1 MPGLYEMKIPLKKS
15 ECVMFRA
22 VQCLPSAVPPARGGG
37 WDNWPMGAVAGT
49 AVPGPGV
56 PPRPAETLAGGW
68 WQPPLAPRPWRDHFL
83 RQLYCTVLYCTG
95 RCVLCTCTYWHCTMV
110 GRRLEAVGGGWGR
123 WGRADKENNHQD
135 ARNRNLLRLH
145 NDYQGLVISFTGRFW
160 FSLIMHASFTKTLG
174 CSISQ

>member
-1 MPGLYEMKIPLKKS
+1 MEIFVGLLQTSSNGAYMPGLYEMKIPLKKS

-83 RQLYCTVLYCTG
+83 RQVHCTVLYCTVLVAVC
-95 RCVLCTCTYWHCTMV
+95 CVLVLTGTVPWW
-110 GRRLEAVGGGWGR
+110 GGGW
-123 WGRADKENNHQD
+123 
-135 ARNRNLLRLH
+135 RLWVE
-145 NDYQGLVISFTGRFW
+145 DGGGGAEQTRRTTIRMPEIGT
-160 FSLIMHASFTKTLG
+160 
-174 CSISQ
+174 C

>member
-1 MPGLYEMKIPLKKS
+1 MEIFVGLLQTSSNVAYMPDLYEMKIPLKKS

-56 PPRPAETLAGGW
+56 PPRPAETLAGGR

-83 RQLYCTVLYCTG
+83 RQLYTALYCTVLVAVC
-95 RCVLCTCTYWHCTMV
+95 CVLVLTGTVPWW
-110 GRRLEAVGGGWGR
+110 GGGWRLWVEDG
-123 WGRADKENNHQD
+123 GGGAEQ
-135 ARNRNLLRLH
+135 ARRTTIRMPEI
-145 NDYQGLVISFTGRFW
+145 GT
-160 FSLIMHASFTKTLG
+160 
-174 CSISQ
+174 C

>member
-1 MPGLYEMKIPLKKS
+1 MRWRFLWRNPSVWCLELCNVYPARCRQPGVGAGTTDQWERWPGPP
-15 ECVMFRA
+15 CRGRGCHRA
-22 VQCLPSAVPPARGGG
+22 QPRHSPVDGGSLPSHRGLDETTFL
-37 WDNWPMGAVAGT
+37 DNCTV
-49 AVPGPGV
+49 
-56 PPRPAETLAGGW
+56 
-68 WQPPLAPRPWRDHFL
+68 
-83 RQLYCTVLYCTG
+83 LYCTVLYCTG

-110 GRRLEAVGGGWGR
+110 GRRLEAVGGRWGR
-123 WGRADKENNHQD
+123 WGRAGKENNHQD